1 MNILVL
7 PGDDIGP
14 EITAA
19 ALGVL
24 ERANQVYSLGLRFET
39 RDVGMASYRK
49 IGTTMPDA
57 IVEEALAADGV
68 VLGPA
73 A

>member
-19 ALGVL
+19 AVSVL
-24 ERANQVYSLGLRFET
+24 ERANAVYSLDLDLTT
-39 RDVGMASYRK
+39 RDAGMASYRK
-49 IGTTMPDA
+49 IGTTMPEG
-57 IVEEALAADGV
+57 IVE
-68 VLGPA
+68 
-73 A
+73 